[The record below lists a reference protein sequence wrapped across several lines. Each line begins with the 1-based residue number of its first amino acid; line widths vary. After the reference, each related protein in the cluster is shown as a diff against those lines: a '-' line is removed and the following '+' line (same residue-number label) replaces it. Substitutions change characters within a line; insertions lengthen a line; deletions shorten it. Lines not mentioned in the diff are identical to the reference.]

1 MQRKIPIVTIVGRPN
16 VGKSSLFNAL
26 ASKKKSIVDEKEGVT
41 RDIIME
47 KINYNGVTFI
57 LYDTAGYLESEDT
70 LTQIIRKKIEETL
83 VDTDLVLFIIDGR
96 EIHPLD
102 YELARLLKKINK
114 KTFLVANK
122 LDNEKLRNSA
132 VEIYSFGFDDICMV
146 SVAHNYGITDLLE
159 KISGFLTINNK
170 TNPSYTNKEESKEI
184 KICIVG
190 KPNVGKSMLLNAILG
205 YERSIVFDKPGTTRD
220 SVDDIIKYNE
230 KIIRL
235 IDTAGIRK
243 KARIKEDIEY
253 YSMVRTIGAIER
265 SDVAIQ
271 LLDPTT
277 SISHQDKS
285 ITGLIVSKGCGIV
298 LAYNKWDIISPK
310 NEENY
315 ILMEKYR
322 KLTYSEIPAY
332 SFIPVEFISAKEKY
346 KIQKL
351 LNTALKVYEDRKY
364 RIPTSILNEWL
375 QKNIKESNINYP
387 VSQLKVY
394 YATQVETS
402 PPHFV
407 FFINNKK
414 YLKKDYEKFLENKL
428 RLAFEFTGVPLK
440 ISFREKN
447 KKEEE

>member
-83 VDTDLVLFIIDGR
+83 VDTDLVLLIIDGR

-170 TNPSYTNKEESKEI
+170 TNPSDENKEESEEI
-184 KICIVG
+184 KISIVG

-220 SVDDIIKYNE
+220 SVDDIIKYNG